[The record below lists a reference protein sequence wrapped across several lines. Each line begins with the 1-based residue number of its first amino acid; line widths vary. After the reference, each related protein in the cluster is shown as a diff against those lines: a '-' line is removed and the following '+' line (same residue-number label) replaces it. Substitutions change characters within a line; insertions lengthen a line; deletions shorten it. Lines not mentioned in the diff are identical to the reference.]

1 MKNTLGSLLCEPGVA
16 QESISETEDM
26 KIHTS
31 RANEQRED
39 MSRGIKTQKTK
50 HRGTMGV

>member
-1 MKNTLGSLLCEPGVA
+1 MKNTLGRLLCELGV
-16 QESISETEDM
+16 SISETEDV

-31 RANEQRED
+31 RANGQRED
-39 MSRGIKTQKTK
+39 MNRGIKTQKTK